1 MKFGLKLAAVFM
13 SAGLLTAGA
22 AVAPAGAAS
31 TATPQCTRQV
41 QMKPVPAYSYYMM
54 IPKSS
59 STVKCYLKE
68 GSKNSA
74 VVALQTALKF
84 CYGRDIVVD
93 GDYGSRTAAALHWVQ
108 MIYLFPE
115 QDELWDGVYGLATA
129 NAITFPWHRSNG
141 EIMSTCTRR
150 DGSS

>member
-1 MKFGLKLAAVFM
+1 MKFGPKFAAVFV

-22 AVAPAGAAS
+22 GVAPAGAAS
-31 TATPQCTRQV
+31 TATPQCTRQI
-41 QMKPVPAYSYYMM
+41 QMKPVAEYSYYMM

-59 STVKCYLKE
+59 STVKCLLKE
-68 GSKNSA
+68 GNKNSG

-84 CYGRDIVVD
+84 CYGADIVVD
-93 GDYGSRTAAALHWVQ
+93 GDYGSRTASALHRVQ

-115 QDELWDGVYGLATA
+115 QSELWDGVYGPATA
-129 NAITFPWHRSNG
+129 NSIKFPWHRSNG

-150 DGSS
+150 DGSG